1 MALNKPTGEMLDAG
15 STATPSALGTA
26 AAGTS
31 ASYSKADHVHAFPSF
46 SGDISNVEN
55 VVTVAKIQGN
65 LVSGSTPVSGQVL
78 SWDGTNWTP
87 TTNSSGGGGGA
98 NGLTYYLNQGTAA
111 DAPTTGIAPT
121 PKQLGRI
128 GEVAQ
133 STLTSATLTQNVW
146 TRLAGFI
153 SESTPIDPNTGI
165 IPGGLWDFNLWCF
178 GDANSN
184 AGTSIRCVV
193 YKYNGTTLTEI
204 ASPSSDQIING
215 TSAQYSLSV
224 LVPQTTLQL
233 TDRIYVAIEAR
244 ASASNH
250 TVTLQFGDSTP
261 SHIHTSLNLV
271 GGTGLWKNSS
281 GILQSPASLLLNTDV
296 DAAAGINWSKIEAS
310 YLGTTVKIV
319 GRDALSIQDCI
330 NLCTD
335 AFSDKNYTILIPPK
349 QYTETLTLRSSVSLV
364 GLTGAGS
371 SQGVQIVGNHSWTGT
386 GSTNQPNNNRI
397 GLKDICFVSGGL
409 TAATISCP
417 NATYH
422 SQLSLSGC
430 VFSGPKNDGISTIL
444 VGDNVSCYLDNSKIQ
459 NAGTSAGTASNG
471 LSITNGSTYLS
482 NNTYFETY
490 GRAIDIQPSATAFYA
505 SGSWT
510 TSSTTV
516 TVADTSVL
524 GVGWTVTGTLL
535 TGASSY
541 IVSITNSTQFVLS
554 ATPTIAGPNYLQFAC
569 ARIGNSNG
577 TVYTLTT
584 GTIAGL
590 AVGMKVSGGNI
601 TGNTTTIA
609 SLSTGVVTLSSPVN
623 PAIQTGITLTFGGS
637 AYLEMHDTNLFS
649 TKGAEV
655 LRVQSGLFAASQSS
669 FTNVATGGVGVG
681 GNGINIAVPGA
692 GLGLVNSSFIISD
705 ASAGMYAITGVSG
718 SYAALSSI
726 SYSNSIL
733 KAYQTAINSNVT
745 VADYTARATSIE
757 NGGTGATTRQAA
769 LNALAGAA
777 TNLAVL
783 AGNGTNVTLRL
794 LAAADI
800 PNLDTGKLTTG
811 TLAVTRG
818 GTGQISYTDGQLLIG
833 NTTGNTLTKGTL
845 TAGTGIAI
853 SNTAGAI
860 TISNTGSGTGTV
872 TTSGSPAN
880 GNIAKFSSAT
890 AITAAT
896 ASTDYISPAAGTGH
910 TAGQIWIGNSAGGL
924 TRATLTVNAPLSIA
938 NGDGSITL
946 SATGAGTGT
955 VVTTGSP
962 ATGNMTKFSGAVS
975 ITPAIAGTDY
985 SAGTAAL
992 GTGIVKSTTTTGAL
1006 TIAVASDLN
1015 TAFGSQ
1021 IANYIY
1027 AAPSGSA
1034 GNPAFR
1040 AMTGAD
1046 VPPTFTQTQT
1056 FVAGTTTVAPA
1067 KFQAGSKLTTPAA
1080 HALEWDGS
1088 TISITALVS
1097 LLGTWTTGTNTVTVT
1112 TGTTAGLVVGAAI
1125 LTGITGTTLTI
1136 ASITGLNTFTLSAN
1150 ATNSGTTLAFT
1161 VANRDTILT
1170 QSSFGTY

>member
-15 STATPSALGTA
+15 SAATPSALGTA
-26 AAGTS
+26 GAGTS
-31 ASYSKADHVHAFPSF
+31 TSYSRADHVHALPTF
-46 SGDISNVEN
+46 SGDVTNSGTT
-55 VVTVAKIQGN
+55 VTVGKIQGN
-65 LVSGSTPVSGQVL
+65 LVSSNTPVSGQVL

-133 STLTSATLTQNVW
+133 STLTSATLTPNVW
-146 TRLAGFI
+146 TRLAGFV

-165 IPGGLWDFNLWCF
+165 IPGGLWDFNVWCF

-193 YKYNGTTLTEI
+193 YKYDGATLTQI
-204 ASPSSDQIING
+204 GSPSSDQIING

-233 TDRIYVAIEAR
+233 TDRIYVSIEAR
-244 ASASNH
+244 AVASNH
-250 TVTLQFGDSTP
+250 AVTLQFGDSTP

-271 GGTGLWKNSS
+271 GGTGLWKNSG
-281 GILQSPASLLLNTDV
+281 GILQSPASLLLNADV
-296 DAAAGINWSKIEAS
+296 DATANIEWSKIEAS
-310 YLGTTVKIV
+310 YLGTTVKVV
-319 GRDALSIQDCI
+319 GRDALTIQGCI

-335 AFSDKNYTILIPPK
+335 AASDKNYTILIPPK
-349 QYTETLTLRSSVSLV
+349 NYAEPLTLRSSVSLV
-364 GLTGAGS
+364 GLTTAGS
-371 SQGVQIVGNHSWTGT
+371 SQGVQIAGNHNWTGT
-386 GSTNQPNNNRI
+386 GSTTQPNDNRV
-397 GLKDICFVSGGL
+397 GLANICFVSGGL

-417 NATYH
+417 NAIYH
-422 SQLSLSGC
+422 SQLSISGC

-444 VGDNVSCYLDNSKIQ
+444 AGDNVSCYLDNCKIQ
-459 NAGTSAGTASNG
+459 NGGTSAGAASNG
-471 LSITNGSTYLS
+471 LSITNGPTYLS

-490 GRAIDIQPSATAFYA
+490 GRAIDIQPSATSFYA
-505 SGSWT
+505 QGSFT

-554 ATPTIAGPNYLQFAC
+554 ATPTIAGPAYLQFAC

-590 AVGMKVSGGNI
+590 AVGMKVFGGGI

-609 SLSTGVVTLSSPVN
+609 SLATGVITLTNPLI
-623 PAIQTGITLTFGGS
+623 PAIQTGIPLTFGGS
-637 AYLEMHDTNLFS
+637 AYLEMHDTGLFS

-655 LRVQSGLFAASQSS
+655 LRVQSGLVTANQSS

-692 GLGLVNSSFIISD
+692 GIGLVNSSFIISD
-705 ASAGMYAITGVSG
+705 VSAGMYVITGVLG

-733 KAYQTAINSNVT
+733 KAYQTAINPNIT
-745 VADYTARATSIE
+745 VADYSQRAISVA
-757 NGGTGATTRQAA
+757 NGGTGQTTY
-769 LNALAGAA
+769 
-777 TNLAVL
+777 TN
-783 AGNGTNVTLRL
+783 
-794 LAAADI
+794 
-800 PNLDTGKLTTG
+800 
-811 TLAVTRG
+811 
-818 GTGQISYTDGQLLIG
+818 GQLLIG

-845 TAGTGIAI
+845 TAGTGISI
-853 SNTAGAI
+853 TNSAGAI

-910 TAGQIWIGNSAGGL
+910 TAGQLWIGNAAGGL

-962 ATGNMTKFSGAVS
+962 VSGNMTKFSGSTS
-975 ITPAIAGTDY
+975 ITP
-985 SAGTAAL
+985 
-992 GTGIVKSTTTTGAL
+992 
-1006 TIAVASDLN
+1006 AVASDLN
-1015 TAFGSQ
+1015 TTFGSQ
-1021 IANYIY
+1021 VANYIY

-1034 GNPAFR
+1034 GNPGFR

-1046 VPPTFTQTQT
+1046 VPATFTQTQT

-1067 KFQAGSKLTTPAA
+1067 KFQAGSKLTTPAV
-1080 HALEWDGS
+1080 HSLEWDGS
-1088 TISITALVS
+1088 TLSITALVS
-1097 LLGTWTTGTNTVTVT
+1097 LAGTWTTGTNIVTVT

-1125 LTGITGTTLTI
+1125 LSGITGTTLTI

-1161 VANRDTILT
+1161 LANRDTILT